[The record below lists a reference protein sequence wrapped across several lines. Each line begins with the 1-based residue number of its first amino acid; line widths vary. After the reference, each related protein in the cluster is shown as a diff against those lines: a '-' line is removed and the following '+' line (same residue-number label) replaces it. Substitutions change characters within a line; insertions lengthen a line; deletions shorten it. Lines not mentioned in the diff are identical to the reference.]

1 MRQDRERTWAKMQV
15 QLKSSLILIPWTVLE
30 HELYHSVPSF
40 GGLYQPV
47 IGCKPLMGR
56 A

>member
-15 QLKSSLILIPWTVLE
+15 QLKWSLSLIPWTVLE
-30 HELYHSVPSF
+30 HELSHSVPSF
-40 GGLYQPV
+40 GALYEPV
-47 IGCKPLMGR
+47 IGCRLLMGR